1 MAWATISDT
10 LSYTKIT
17 VDQGDVDSA
26 QAVVELFADVTEA
39 SSDAGLI
46 SPKNL
51 RLLKMAVAYQ
61 AAWATNQPDLY
72 TRSDVGLMT
81 QDGISFTSPHANSAI
96 LAPMAKRAIDRLSW
110 RRNRSQRIRPMQP
123 NNVNIGNLS
132 GLGDYT
138 VSDPWSDPTNNDASA
153 EDNIPG
159 WGSF

>member
-1 MAWATISDT
+1 MTWATVTDT

-17 VDQGDVDSA
+17 VQESDIDSA
-26 QAVVELFADVTEA
+26 QALIEIFADVTEA

-51 RLLKMAVAYQ
+51 RLLKLAVAYQ

-96 LAPMAKRAIDRLSW
+96 LAPMAKRALDRLSW
-110 RRNRSQRIRPMQP
+110 KRNRNQRIRPMRP
-123 NNVNIGNLS
+123 NNVNLGTVP
-132 GLGDYT
+132 GDYSI
-138 VSDPWSDPTNNDASA
+138 SDPWSDPTNNDASL

>member
-1 MAWATISDT
+1 MAWATISDV

-26 QAVVELFADVTEA
+26 QAAVELFSDVTET

-72 TRSDVGLMT
+72 TRSDVGLLS
-81 QDGISFTSPHANSAI
+81 QDGVSFTSPHANSAI
-96 LAPMAKRAIDRLSW
+96 LAPMARRAIDRLSW

-123 NNVNIGNLS
+123 KNFNSGDMS

-138 VSDPWSDPTNNDASA
+138 ISDSWSDPTNDDASL
-153 EDNIPG
+153 EDDIPG
-159 WGSF
+159 WGSM